1 MGFKSVK
8 GSFNRTGLIA
18 DFISGKYVGN
28 SAKKVFG
35 EFGIPPFSATGGT
48 KFVDGSS
55 TYHIFIGSD
64 DFIVSTGSGTIE
76 VLIVAGGGSGA
87 GTQGGGGGGA
97 GIVYGTSISISGGTY
112 PVVIGAG
119 GASVINPVGYTSL
132 GSKGSVSSFNS
143 VTAIGGGGGIDNGTG
158 YPNLPAPE
166 QALVIG
172 ANGGGGGG
180 GSGSSAAADGITPQP
195 VPVDYTAYGGYAGAP
210 QAGAPGGSGGG
221 GGGAG
226 GNSPGPSAPRPSGT
240 ASPGGAGAAFPSF
253 PGPGIYDA
261 SPSPLQSTLTTSWRD
276 ALGPTGLFG
285 GGGGGGED
293 LSAGR
298 GLGGPG
304 GGGSGGDTAPTISTQ
319 GVDYTGGGGGAI
331 GVPGNVV
338 PPASSKGGDGI
349 VIIKYST

>member
-1 MGFKSVK
+1 MGFKNIR
-8 GSFNRTGLIA
+8 GEFNRTGLIA
-18 DFISGKYVGN
+18 DFISGKFVGH

-35 EFGIPPFSATGGT
+35 EFGIIPFSATGGT

-55 TYHIFIGSD
+55 TYHIF
-64 DFIVSTGSGTIE
+64 TGSGDFICSGQNSTIE

-87 GTQGGGGGGA
+87 GGQGGGGGGS
-97 GIVYGTSISISGGTY
+97 GVVYGTSIPVGEATY
-112 PVVIGAG
+112 PVVIGGG
-119 GASVINPVGYTSL
+119 GASVTNPIGYPSF

-143 VTAIGGGGGIDNGTG
+143 VTAIGGGAGIRNSYG
-158 YPNLPAPE
+158 YPDVASPSL
-166 QALVIG
+166 IG

-180 GSGSSAAADGITPQP
+180 GSGPGSAGDGITPQP
-195 VPVDYTAYGGYAGAP
+195 VPGDYTAYGGYAGDP
-210 QAGAPGGSGGG
+210 QAGAPGGSGAG

-226 GNSPGPSAPRPSGT
+226 GTSPGPSSPRPSGT
-240 ASPGGAGAAFPSF
+240 SSPGGAGAAFPSF
-253 PGPGIYDA
+253 PGPGMYNA

-293 LSAGR
+293 GPSGR

-304 GGGSGGDTAPTISTQ
+304 GGGDGGDVSNVSTG
-319 GVDYTGGGGGAI
+319 GVDYTGGGGGATGQLGDI
-331 GVPGNVV
+331 V
-338 PPASSKGGDGI
+338 PPYTSKGGDGI

>member
-1 MGFKSVK
+1 MGFKNIR
-8 GSFNRTGLIA
+8 GEFNRTGLIA
-18 DFISGKYVGN
+18 DFISGKFVGH

-35 EFGIPPFSATGGT
+35 EFGIIPFSATGGT

-55 TYHIFIGSD
+55 TYHIF
-64 DFIVSTGSGTIE
+64 TGSGDFICSGQNSTIE

-87 GTQGGGGGGA
+87 GGQGGGGGGS
-97 GIVYGTSISISGGTY
+97 GVVYGTSIPVGEATY
-112 PVVIGAG
+112 PVVIGGG
-119 GASVINPVGYTSL
+119 GASVTNPIGYPSF

-143 VTAIGGGGGIDNGTG
+143 VTAIGGGAGIRNSYG
-158 YPNLPAPE
+158 YPDVASPSL
-166 QALVIG
+166 IG

-180 GSGSSAAADGITPQP
+180 GSGPGSAGDGITPQP
-195 VPVDYTAYGGYAGAP
+195 VPGDYTAYGGYAGDP
-210 QAGAPGGSGGG
+210 QACAPGGSGGG

-226 GNSPGPSAPRPSGT
+226 GTSPGPSSPRPSGT
-240 ASPGGAGAAFPSF
+240 SSPGGAGAAFPSF
-253 PGPGIYDA
+253 PGPGMYNA

-293 LSAGR
+293 GPSGR

-304 GGGSGGDTAPTISTQ
+304 GGGDGGDVSNVSTG
-319 GVDYTGGGGGAI
+319 GVDYTGGGGGATGQLGDI
-331 GVPGNVV
+331 V
-338 PPASSKGGDGI
+338 PPYTSKGGDGI

>member
-1 MGFKSVK
+1 MGARSSQSR
-8 GSFNRTGLIA
+8 GPGLNKTDGHLTEYFRNI
-18 DFISGKYVGN
+18 
-28 SAKKVFG
+28 FG
-35 EFGIPPFSATGGT
+35 AGGGAEPPPPPFSATGGT

-55 TYHIFIGSD
+55 TYHIF
-64 DFIVSTGSGTIE
+64 TGSGDFIGSGQNSTIE

-87 GTQGGGGGGA
+87 GGQGGGA
-97 GIVYGTSISISGGTY
+97 GGAGVVYGTSIPVGAATY
-112 PVVIGAG
+112 PVVIGGG
-119 GASVINPVGYTSL
+119 GASVTNPIDYPSI

-143 VTAIGGGGGIDNGTG
+143 VTAIGGGGGIENNNG
-158 YPNLPAPE
+158 YPNITAPE

-180 GSGSSAAADGITPQP
+180 GSGPGSAADGITPQP
-195 VPVDYTAYGGYAGAP
+195 VPGDYTAYGGYAGAP

-226 GNSPGPSAPRPSGT
+226 GASPGPSSPRSAGT

-293 LSAGR
+293 GPSGR

-304 GGGSGGDTAPTISTQ
+304 GGGDGGDVSNASTG
-319 GVDYTGGGGGAI
+319 GVDYTGGGGGGI
-331 GVPGNVV
+331 GALGNVV
-338 PPASSKGGDGI
+338 PPYTSKGGDGI
-349 VIIKYST
+349 VIIAYPS